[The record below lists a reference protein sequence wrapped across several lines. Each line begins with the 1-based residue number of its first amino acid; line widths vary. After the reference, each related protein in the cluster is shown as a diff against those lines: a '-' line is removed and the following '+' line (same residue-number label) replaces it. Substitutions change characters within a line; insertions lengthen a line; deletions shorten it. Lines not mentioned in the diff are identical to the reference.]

1 MCENL
6 MRELVKGKYIDP
18 VTRLPDKE
26 FYEKFLND
34 IKDEE
39 SLKIIE
45 VHIEFKNIDFETK
58 DIVISRIA
66 SMIKHSVRV
75 PKDIVIRTGD
85 TDFIVIIGNIDDKLA
100 SMVANRIKDNLLYFN
115 LNVSGKVIE
124 ITPTVK
130 VKNTQRGNY
139 YL

>member
-100 SMVANRIKDNLLYFN
+100 SMVANRIKNNLLYFN

-130 VKNTQRGNY
+130 VKNIQRGNY